1 MAVTKEPKKTNSI
14 EKKSKEKKQFSL
26 KSLAILLLI
35 GSFFFGI
42 IGGYLGANLIGNRIT
57 SLDSTAAG
65 ERIVSSQS
73 DLISKIAKDVSP
85 SVVSINVKGASTRQ
99 SFFGD
104 VIQQPTEG
112 AGTGIILS
120 SDGVILTNRHVVDD
134 NNIKN
139 ISITTSDGKT
149 YSNVTLTAKD
159 PRANYDIAFLKVN
172 GVNNLQPAKLGNSDE
187 MQVGSAVVAIG
198 YALGEFSNTVTSGI
212 ISGLG
217 RPVVASDQSGTNAET
232 LTNLFQTDAAINPG
246 NSGGPLVNMNGEV
259 IGINTAVA
267 GDAQNIGFAIPI
279 NDVKPQ
285 ISSVLSS
292 GKLEVPYLGVRY
304 LMLNSDIKNRFNL
317 SRDSGAFL
325 KGDDSGLAV
334 IPGSPADKAG
344 LKEGDIIVKI
354 NNQELNDKNTLGSV
368 IGKLKVGDE
377 VELTYVRDGKEQTVK
392 TKLEPAPNTNQ

>member
-1 MAVTKEPKKTNSI
+1 MAAKTETKKEAVSKKNT
-14 EKKSKEKKQFSL
+14 KKSYSL
-26 KSLAILLLI
+26 KSLVTLFIL
-35 GSFFFGI
+35 GSFFFGML
-42 IGGYLGANLIGNRIT
+42 GGYFGANLMTDRVT
-57 SLDSTAAG
+57 SLDSSAAG

-73 DLISKIAKDVSP
+73 DLISKIATDVSP

-104 VIQQPTEG
+104 VFQQPTEG

-149 YSNVTLTAKD
+149 YDNVTLTAKD
-159 PRANYDIAFLKVN
+159 PRPNYDIAFLKVN
-172 GVNNLQPAKLGNSDE
+172 GVNNLKPAKLGNSDE

-212 ISGLG
+212 ISGIG
-217 RPVVASDQSGTNAET
+217 RPVVASDQSGASAEE

-279 NDVKPQ
+279 NDVTSQ
-285 ISSVLSS
+285 INSILSS

-304 LMLNSDIKNRFNL
+304 LMLNSDIQNRFNL
-317 SRDSGAFL
+317 SRDNGAFL
-325 KGDDSGLAV
+325 KGDNSGLAV
-334 IPGSPADKAG
+334 ISGSPADKAG
-344 LKEGDIIVKI
+344 LKEGDIIIKI
-354 NNQELNDKNTLGSV
+354 GDQDLNDKNTLGAV
-368 IGKLKVGDE
+368 ISKYKVGDE
-377 VELTYVRDGKEQTVK
+377 VSLTFVRDGKEQTVK
-392 TKLEPAPNTNQ
+392 TKLEASPAANQ

>member
-1 MAVTKEPKKTNSI
+1 MATNTETKKEAVSKKDN
-14 EKKSKEKKQFSL
+14 KKSYSL
-26 KSLAILLLI
+26 KSLVILFIL
-35 GSFFFGI
+35 GSFFFGML
-42 IGGYLGANLIGNRIT
+42 GGYFGANLMTDRVT
-57 SLDSTAAG
+57 SLDSSAAG

-73 DLISKIAKDVSP
+73 DLISKIATDVSP

-104 VIQQPTEG
+104 VFQQPTEG

-149 YSNVTLTAKD
+149 YDNVTLTAKD
-159 PRANYDIAFLKVN
+159 PRPNYDIAFLKVN
-172 GVNNLQPAKLGNSDE
+172 GVNNLKPAKLGNSDE

-212 ISGLG
+212 ISGIG
-217 RPVVASDQSGTNAET
+217 RPVIASDQSGASAEE

-279 NDVKPQ
+279 NDVTSQ
-285 ISSVLSS
+285 INSILSS

-304 LMLNSDIKNRFNL
+304 LMLNSDIQNRFNL

-325 KGDDSGLAV
+325 KGDNSGLAV
-334 IPGSPADKAG
+334 ISGSPADKAG
-344 LKEGDIIVKI
+344 LKEGDIIIKI
-354 NNQELNDKNTLGSV
+354 GDQDLNDKNTLGAV
-368 IGKLKVGDE
+368 ISKYKVGDE
-377 VELTYVRDGKEQTVK
+377 VSLTFVRDGKEQTVK
-392 TKLEPAPNTNQ
+392 TKLEASPAANQ